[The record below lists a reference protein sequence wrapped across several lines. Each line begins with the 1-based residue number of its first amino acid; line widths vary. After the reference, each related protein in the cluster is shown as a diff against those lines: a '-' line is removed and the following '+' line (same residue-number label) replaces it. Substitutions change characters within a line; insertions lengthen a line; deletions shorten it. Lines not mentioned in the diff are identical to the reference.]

1 MSNIEIL
8 FNDKNSYDCFQER
21 TTIEDIVSEVVSR
34 RFNEYG
40 ELNLSNICND
50 PAFAEKKIYFYK
62 LLLLSQFKILMIR
75 MGKDTKLLNLS
86 NNGLNHIPL
95 DILNFFIKGD
105 LTGVNL
111 SNNNIPSI
119 YELQRVSSK
128 IEKLWIEGNPL
139 CDEMDLNLY
148 IKQILQKFPRLTE
161 LDGVKINN
169 FGIMFPFYKSYMENP
184 NKKTMAVI
192 ENFVSLYF
200 AHYDTNPR
208 KKIDMFYEPNAQF
221 TLSTSF
227 TKAEQNMMQSYT
239 MFSRNILEP
248 RTQMDLKYNR
258 VYKTQY
264 AVVGVLSQ
272 LPESK
277 HDFRT
282 FNVDVLKHDTPVRHL
297 NQLSLIDPE
306 KEDKDIICGAFTH
319 ITQLKKSE
327 AETRLKNHSWDL
339 KRALSEFASEYKN
352 DFLKEESFMKADLSD
367 LSSVLDVDEID

>member
-1 MSNIEIL
+1 
-8 FNDKNSYDCFQER
+8 
-21 TTIEDIVSEVVSR
+21 
-34 RFNEYG
+34 
-40 ELNLSNICND
+40 
-50 PAFAEKKIYFYK
+50 
-62 LLLLSQFKILMIR
+62 

-227 TKAEQNMMQSYT
+227 TTYE
-239 MFSRNILEP
+239 MFS
-248 RTQMDLKYNR
+248 
-258 VYKTQY
+258 VSF
-264 AVVGVLSQ
+264 AS
-272 LPESK
+272 PEKIKNS
-277 HDFRT
+277 F
-282 FNVDVLKHDTPVRHL
+282 LTPVRHL